1 MRSRL
6 LYMIG
11 LAAVAVPLAA
21 ASVAYACTSL
31 ATISLSPGSGPAG
44 TTVTVKGKGFAPH
57 DRTDDRAGE
66 LAYVRFD
73 SQRGPVLAEVAP
85 KGNSGSF
92 TVEIQI
98 PQSAD
103 PGNHVI
109 LATQNRTN
117 GSPAGGTPARQAFA
131 VTTPAQAEAPPA
143 AVTPSRPG
151 RPGRQAQAPA
161 RQDAPAAATPSQ
173 PATSTASGRAAA
185 SSEPARPTAPR
196 GGVSGAVDAPGSSP
210 TAAGAAPANLG
221 PPGGTGTAPGAAP
234 AAGAA
239 ADRAGA
245 PGSVA
250 ATADRRFGAP
260 SPAPVGGPRSMMS
273 PAGPS
278 TLLAMLLVG
287 FGLLLTLGGG
297 ALVAAHRRGV
307 DVPAL
312 ARSFLRR

>member
-31 ATISLSPGSGPAG
+31 ATINLSPGSGPAG
-44 TTVTVKGKGFAPH
+44 TTVTVTGKGFVPH
-57 DRTDDRAGE
+57 DSSSGTPGN
-66 LAYVRFD
+66 AYVRFD
-73 SQRGPVLAEVAP
+73 SQRGPILAEATP
-85 KGNSGSF
+85 AGSGGRF

-109 LATQNRTN
+109 LATQNRAD
-117 GSPAGGTPARQAFA
+117 GSPAGGTPARQAFT
-131 VTTPAQAEAPPA
+131 VTAPAQAEAPPA
-143 AVTPSRPG
+143 AVTPQPR
-151 RPGRQAQAPA
+151 RPGRQAASPAP
-161 RQDAPAAATPSQ
+161 QGDAPAAATPSQ
-173 PATSTASGRAAA
+173 PATSGRAAA
-185 SSEPARPTAPR
+185 SSEPARAPR

-210 TAAGAAPANLG
+210 TAAGAAPASLG
-221 PPGGTGTAPGAAP
+221 PPGGTGTAPGAVP

-239 ADRAGA
+239 TDRAGA
-245 PGSVA
+245 PGSA
-250 ATADRRFGAP
+250 DATADRRFGAP
-260 SPAPVGGPRSMMS
+260 APAPVGGPRSMMS
-273 PAGPS
+273 PGSGPS